1 MAQLISV
8 RYATALFDL
17 ALEKDCIDKYSDEI
31 KIMRDA
37 VTEDSEI
44 MRILDHPQISSEK
57 KLSILTSAL
66 EGKVSADIMGLIH
79 IVFRKNRETELT
91 DIMNRFLDM
100 AEKHK
105 GIVYAKVE
113 SAVPLKES
121 AVEEIKEKLSKKLN
135 KQVIVNTNVD
145 PQLIGGIKISVEG
158 HVLDSTIKTQ
168 LSSLKGKL
176 LETRL
181 A

>member
-8 RYATALFDL
+8 RYAAALFDL

-31 KIMRDA
+31 KLVRDA
-37 VTEDSEI
+37 VTDDSEI
-44 MRILDHPQISSEK
+44 LKILNHPQISSDK
-57 KLSILTSAL
+57 KLNILTSAFKD
-66 EGKVSADIMGLIH
+66 KVSADIMGLID
-79 IVFRKNRETELT
+79 IVFRKNRETELA
-91 DIMNRFLDM
+91 DILNKFLDM

-105 GIVYAKVE
+105 GIVYACVE
-113 SAVPLKES
+113 SAVPLKGS
-121 AVEEIKEKLSKKLN
+121 AMDEIKEKLSKKLN
-135 KQVIVNTNVD
+135 KQVIVKAKVD

-158 HVLDSTIKTQ
+158 HVIDSTIKTQ